1 MLLHITGEII
11 KSELFWLI
19 LGISDFCFAH
29 HKAYKIRQ
37 TCIFVNGM
45 KWIACKQQNPR
56 TFSDSKYFPGELED
70 LLMRLHMWCLFLQF
84 SLSQRWWWIC
94 LFFWPIQL
102 QQKLSKIRVT
112 LGEFPCWRAFND
124 SLQNVILELWLLY
137 TSSHNAL
144 SSSETFLFAQIS
156 LCWLQHLLYLV
167 FSWVI
172 SCNSGE
178 YGSEVLN

>member
-1 MLLHITGEII
+1 MWTAKSQDFQWLQIFSRRTRRLADEASHVMFVSAVLII
-11 KSELFWLI
+11 SKVVVDLFV
-19 LGISDFCFAH
+19 F
-29 HKAYKIRQ
+29 
-37 TCIFVNGM
+37 
-45 KWIACKQQNPR
+45 
-56 TFSDSKYFPGELED
+56 
-70 LLMRLHMWCLFLQF
+70 WC
-84 SLSQRWWWIC
+84 
-94 LFFWPIQL
+94 IQL

-112 LGEFPCWRAFND
+112 LGEFPCWRAVND

-144 SSSETFLFAQIS
+144 SSSVTFLFAQIS